1 MSIFRR
7 NNSLRSGKAK
17 ASSISIAQPSSFQ
30 KPHVSIT
37 TPEDDTNYLTSPRFS
52 KPKGFVS
59 SLKEPS
65 FKDLQFKEGY
75 ATPLSLK
82 PQNHSSLLRKR
93 AQTSSSQL
101 RLSTDT
107 AEYHDDYYLGGK
119 QKFMLSNGTY
129 KAFQQNLQKTCF
141 DKDGHPI
148 YLPAPN
154 QQPQQ
159 AQNQN
164 RERLKSEDSTQAA
177 KNRIMNAKQ
186 EEKRFLSGIEAK
198 VKKTTNE
205 AFLVT
210 IMRDLAKA
218 EFQQVR
224 TETSDKS
231 SLCVDESRVKYLDAL
246 KGRSISMLLDAVKS
260 GKTQEGYAMAQ
271 AEVERN
277 QLEMKKIVEETML
290 DQCVFISQAFQN

>member
-17 ASSISIAQPSSFQ
+17 ASSISITQPSSFQ

>member
-7 NNSLRSGKAK
+7 NNSLRSTKPK
-17 ASSISIAQPSSFQ
+17 PSSISITQPSSFQ

-37 TPEDDTNYLTSPRFS
+37 TPEDDANYLTSPSFA
-52 KPKGFVS
+52 KPKRFVS
-59 SLKEPS
+59 NLKEPS

-82 PQNHSSLLRKR
+82 PQDHSSIMRKR
-93 AQTSSSQL
+93 AHTSSSQL
-101 RLSTDT
+101 RLSTET

-119 QKFMLSNGTY
+119 QRFMLSNGTY
-129 KAFQQNLQKTCF
+129 KTFQQNLQKTCF

-148 YLPAPN
+148 YLPASN
-154 QQPQQ
+154 QQPQP
-159 AQNQN
+159 AQN

-177 KNRIMNAKQ
+177 KNRIMTAKQ
-186 EEKRFLSGIEAK
+186 EEKRFLAGIEAK
-198 VKKTTNE
+198 VKKTSNE
-205 AFLVT
+205 TFLVT

-224 TETSDKS
+224 TETSEKS
-231 SLCVDESRVKYLDAL
+231 SLCIDESRVKYLEAL
-246 KGRSISMLLDAVKS
+246 KGRSISLLQDAVKS
-260 GKTQEGYAMAQ
+260 GKTQEGFAMAQ

-290 DQCVFISQAFQN
+290 DQCVFAFS